1 MNRIC
6 YPFGWTHAQSDP
18 NKSPPH
24 GPSATHAWH
33 VVLAIAW
40 TVISL
45 SASADSWLQFDGS
58 DDRVMVPYSDS
69 FPTEVF
75 TVGAWINSESI
86 TQRSAIIAR
95 GEDDNSFNL
104 SWQLYVAGDGT
115 LEIMLEDSREN
126 NFCYP
131 RTCMGAPQ
139 PSCSGD
145 PVTIA
150 DGGWHHVAATR
161 DGAGTL
167 VLYVDGE
174 PHISCSA
181 TGVPSSNNF
190 HDLSIGSTFGSIGPL
205 PPGGVEPP
213 IWFFNGLIDEPF
225 MWNEAL
231 DGQQMEQIYVN
242 GVDPDSAA
250 LVGYWEFEEGA
261 GQTVTDGSAAG
272 NHGYLGA
279 LVEQDS
285 ADPVWQGDP
294 GGECDIGFHNGI
306 ILTMDPLDTVASSLE
321 IVDGKISV
329 IDAPVR
335 GACVQQ
341 IDLQGRVLIPGLI
354 DNHVHWFDR
363 AGRPGNN
370 VAQMDN
376 AFSCQ
381 DTIDILNREI
391 LVRSIPVVSGSAT
404 ADNFVTA
411 IGGITNTQF
420 AAEDDAANLTSAG
433 LPSRQCLDN
442 VERPVFISA
451 GFGGPSTANSAAEN
465 YFESRGISVA
475 VDGAISNDSAAR
487 DSLAAEH
494 STDDRKRETLALM
507 GWSASVGLTT
517 IFSFSGD
524 PSNDDAVS
532 PLYDNG
538 VAFLR
543 VRQALGSQD
552 RNSSLNNLNNNVD
565 RLLDDGSGTPML
577 RIMSLG
583 EFVVNSDLGGS
594 LPLPA
599 YYADA
604 ALLMAQNG
612 LNHHQHAIPDSQ
624 ASAFLDEWES
634 VNALA
639 PITDLRWQLAHVF
652 DVSPDTLGR
661 LQALGA
667 GFSSQSQNY
676 AGNFGGGPPYRTAYN
691 HGAHVSAG
699 TDGGNLGP
707 INPWLAIYYMV
718 TGLSDNGA
726 IRVPAEE
733 TLSVMQALEMYTVR
747 SAWFS
752 FDEQELGSLEVGK
765 TADMLVLSDDVLQ
778 LEIDQQFDQ
787 LRDIRSLLTVVDG
800 YIVYSDG
807 SLLACNGSDEYG
819 VWFRGRLDAD
829 VADECLP
836 NAYIGPQMSGPWY
849 NEDQSGHGWL
859 LEVLDDAGGNEVDRI
874 NAYWYVYL
882 NGAPVW
888 LVGTGPISQDRAVLD
903 MFITSG
909 PDFPP
914 NYDAAALT
922 VTPWGNLTFDFI
934 SDTRAVA
941 SWSSTV
947 AGFSGGSME
956 ISQLAALSSGANGCH
971 GGSYYNANQNGHG
984 LVAEVV
990 TVSGVESLV
999 LSWYVYLDG
1008 QQVWLFGQG
1017 SINDGAATVTL
1028 ERFSGADFPPG
1039 FIADE
1044 VLRQH
1049 WGIMALQFTADAVTV
1064 SWDSD
1069 DPAFTDGNM
1078 VMTRLTELAGHACQ

>member
-6 YPFGWTHAQSDP
+6 HPIGWTHAQGDP
-18 NKSPPH
+18 NKGPPH

-40 TVISL
+40 TFISL

-174 PHISCSA
+174 PLISCSA

-225 MWNEAL
+225 IWNVAL

-261 GQTVTDGSAAG
+261 GQMVTDGSAAG

-306 ILTMDPLDTVASSLE
+306 ILTMAPLDTVASSLE

-335 GACVQQ
+335 GACAQQ

-411 IGGITNTQF
+411 IGGITSTQF

-433 LPSRQCLDN
+433 LPSRQCLDS

-494 STDDRKRETLALM
+494 STDD
-507 GWSASVGLTT
+507 
-517 IFSFSGD
+517 
-524 PSNDDAVS
+524 
-532 PLYDNG
+532 
-538 VAFLR
+538 
-543 VRQALGSQD
+543 
-552 RNSSLNNLNNNVD
+552 
-565 RLLDDGSGTPML
+565 
-577 RIMSLG
+577 
-583 EFVVNSDLGGS
+583 
-594 LPLPA
+594 
-599 YYADA
+599 
-604 ALLMAQNG
+604 
-612 LNHHQHAIPDSQ
+612 
-624 ASAFLDEWES
+624 
-634 VNALA
+634 
-639 PITDLRWQLAHVF
+639 
-652 DVSPDTLGR
+652 
-661 LQALGA
+661 
-667 GFSSQSQNY
+667 
-676 AGNFGGGPPYRTAYN
+676 
-691 HGAHVSAG
+691 
-699 TDGGNLGP
+699 
-707 INPWLAIYYMV
+707 
-718 TGLSDNGA
+718 
-726 IRVPAEE
+726 
-733 TLSVMQALEMYTVR
+733 
-747 SAWFS
+747 
-752 FDEQELGSLEVGK
+752 
-765 TADMLVLSDDVLQ
+765 
-778 LEIDQQFDQ
+778 
-787 LRDIRSLLTVVDG
+787 
-800 YIVYSDG
+800 
-807 SLLACNGSDEYG
+807 
-819 VWFRGRLDAD
+819 
-829 VADECLP
+829 
-836 NAYIGPQMSGPWY
+836 
-849 NEDQSGHGWL
+849 
-859 LEVLDDAGGNEVDRI
+859 AGGNEVDRI

-888 LVGTGPISQDRAVLD
+888 LVGTGPISQDRADLE

-922 VTPWGNLTFDFI
+922 VTPWGNLTFDFT

-956 ISQLAALSSGANGCH
+956 ISQLAVLSSRANGCH

-1017 SINDGAATVTL
+1017 PINDGAATVTL

-1039 FIADE
+1039 FVADD

-1049 WGIMALQFTADAVTV
+1049 WGTMALQFTADAVTV

-1069 DPAFTDGNM
+1069 DPAFADGDM
-1078 VMTRLTELAGHACQ
+1078 VMIRLTELAGHACQ